1 MRYLT
6 LATVVGASLLVFEAI
21 KAFSPAVDSLP
32 TQWAIP
38 DFAPN
43 RNTAWALDSLIDDL
57 LDPPAGPGPVTFD
70 SSYPA
75 RLDYRIAD
83 LSNPILQ
90 PWARER
96 LRKSNR
102 EVLTGEIPF
111 RGREKCW
118 PVGVP
123 GFIIQPLVASRAGWQ
138 EGFQCQSLV
147 CWLHRQSV
155 WQASC

>member
-57 LDPPAGPGPVTFD
+57 LDPPIANSSAWAELFAGDNCEPR
-70 SSYPA
+70 SKNA
-75 RLDYRIAD
+75 L
-83 LSNPILQ
+83 
-90 PWARER
+90 
-96 LRKSNR
+96 
-102 EVLTGEIPF
+102 
-111 RGREKCW
+111 
-118 PVGVP
+118 
-123 GFIIQPLVASRAGWQ
+123 
-138 EGFQCQSLV
+138 
-147 CWLHRQSV
+147 
-155 WQASC
+155 